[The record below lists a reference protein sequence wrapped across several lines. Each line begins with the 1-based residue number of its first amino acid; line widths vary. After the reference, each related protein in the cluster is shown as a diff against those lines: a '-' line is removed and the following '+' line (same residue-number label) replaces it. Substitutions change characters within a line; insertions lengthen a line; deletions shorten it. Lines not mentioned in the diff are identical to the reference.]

1 MANLRGSEVLILLLV
16 VVLLFG
22 SKRLPDAARSIG
34 RSMRI
39 FKAETQGLV
48 ESEVVPAEMPA
59 VTPAAQQA
67 TAPQTPDAHTA
78 PDPQP
83 AVQAQP
89 PSQA

>member
-39 FKAETQGLV
+39 FKAETKGLV
-48 ESEVVPAEMPA
+48 ESEVVPAETPA
-59 VTPAAQQA
+59 VTPGAQQA

-78 PDPQP
+78 PDQQP